1 MIQLCLYASGT
12 IRVHDRP
19 QSGFSSPSELYLKVF
34 SVARRVRQR
43 HYILRSGAYIIYL
56 PSYLTGRCYS
66 DGAGLFHGIL
76 KHFIGRGSSCP
87 KILAATHFHE
97 IFRNDILVPEETPIS
112 FVHMQIMITSDKGET
127 LDSFD
132 FPEDEDE
139 GNQTRDARN
148 EGNVVRADQITYL
161 YR

>member
-1 MIQLCLYASGT
+1 
-12 IRVHDRP
+12 
-19 QSGFSSPSELYLKVF
+19 
-34 SVARRVRQR
+34 
-43 HYILRSGAYIIYL
+43 
-56 PSYLTGRCYS
+56 
-66 DGAGLFHGIL
+66 
-76 KHFIGRGSSCP
+76 
-87 KILAATHFHE
+87 
-97 IFRNDILVPEETPIS
+97 
-112 FVHMQIMITSDKGET
+112 MQIMITSDKGET